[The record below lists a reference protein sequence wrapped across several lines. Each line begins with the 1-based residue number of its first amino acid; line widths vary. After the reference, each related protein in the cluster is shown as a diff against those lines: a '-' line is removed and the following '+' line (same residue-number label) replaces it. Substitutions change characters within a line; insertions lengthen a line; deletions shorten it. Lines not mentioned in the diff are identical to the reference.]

1 MLNRKITLSQVA
13 LPFLI
18 VAVFIGIHS
27 LNARAAQE
35 AGSVGIEG
43 TISAPP
49 PTTGATIS
57 LPINGSTVTSI
68 PVTVSGICPNGLLV
82 KLFKNG
88 VFSGSVQ
95 CEGGSFSLQADLF
108 TGTNELIARVYD
120 DLDQTGPD
128 SNTVNITFQDNS
140 ANATLANRPTL
151 TSNFAKRGANP
162 GQTLSWPIVLS
173 GGVGPYAVNVEW
185 GDGKTDLLSIA
196 NPQEF
201 ILEHKYETAGI
212 YKVIVKAV
220 DSRDAAAFLQLT
232 AIANGPLS
240 QTTSTANDSEDTGGS
255 GQTRTVTIWW
265 PAALLI
271 PFIITTFWLG
281 KRYEKRRIVRN
292 LIDGKRPF

>member
-1 MLNRKITLSQVA
+1 MLNRKIILSQVA

-18 VAVFIGIHS
+18 FVAVFGFLTLS
-27 LNARAAQE
+27 VRAAQE

-68 PVTVSGICPNGLLV
+68 PITVSGICPNGLLV

-120 DLDQTGPD
+120 DLDQPGPD
-128 SNTVNITFQDNS
+128 SNTINVTFQDNS

-185 GDGKTDLLSIA
+185 GDGKTDLLSIS

-201 ILEHKYETAGI
+201 ILEHKYDTAGI
-212 YKVIVKAV
+212 YKVIIKAV

-240 QTTSTANDSEDTGGS
+240 QTTSSADTEQTDA

-281 KRYEKRRIVRN
+281 KRYEKKRIIRN